1 MIKREIAQVGNKVIR
16 QKACRVKFPLS
27 KEDKKIT
34 KDLVDTM
41 QSGVLVGLS
50 APQIGVS
57 KQIFVTQPRTTKYRN
72 EKLSQLK
79 VFINPKITRHSRKK
93 KIGYEGCG
101 SVAESN
107 LFGEVNRSVNIDVE
121 YYSEDGKKHKDAFDG
136 FLARIIQHE
145 IDHLNG
151 IVFVDKL
158 ENTKTI
164 MSGSEYK
171 K

>member
-1 MIKREIAQVGNKVIR
+1 MSNKISIVKRG
-16 QKACRVKFPLS
+16 
-27 KEDKKIT
+27 KKIV

-41 QSGVLVGLS
+41 CSSVLVGMS

-72 EKLSQLK
+72 KKLSQLK
-79 VFINPKITRHSRKK
+79 VFINPKITRYSRQKE
-93 KIGYEGCG
+93 IGYEGCG

-107 LFGEVNRSVNIDVE
+107 LFGEVKRSTNIDIE
-121 YYSEDGKKHKDAFDG
+121 YYSEDGIKNKGTFNG

-158 ENTKTI
+158 HTTKTI
-164 MSGSEYK
+164 VSGNEYK

>member
-1 MIKREIAQVGNKVIR
+1 MKKQTIQVGNKVIR
-16 QKACRVKFPLS
+16 QKARRIKFPLS
-27 KEDKKIT
+27 KDNKQII

-41 QSGVLVGLS
+41 RSGVLVGMS

-57 KQIFVTQPRTTKYRN
+57 KQIFVTQPRMTKYRD
-72 EKLSQLK
+72 EKGDELR
-79 VFINPKITRHSRKK
+79 VFINPKIIRYSRQKQ
-93 KIGYEGCG
+93 IGYEGCG

-107 LFGEVNRSVNIDVE
+107 LFGEVKRSMNIDVE
-121 YYSEDGKKHKDAFDG
+121 YYSEDGKKQKNTFEG

-158 ENTKTI
+158 HTTKTL